1 MFDKFSDYM
10 QYLLPSAFKKQKK
23 QNQLLIY
30 CKVIGRLFD
39 SLLQLILRLR
49 EETMLETCSPEMLEV
64 FGNDYEMPQIRGETL
79 EMYRRRLQ
87 MKALTAAAAGTQ
99 KGILY
104 AMESV
109 GYPNCTVTPFYLTD
123 PDRWA
128 EIRIDTFTESVDV
141 DNPIAYNSVVA
152 EVMKVKKASTLPHWR
167 FYYPIKIWET
177 DINCI
182 SATVWFTIFIPFWGD
197 DIYTGPYQYDGTLLY
212 NAVRKYKIRLLI
224 RHLMHTQ
231 TQQYVAYRHSRIKA
245 FIQGREYTNLSL
257 RNLYSISFW
266 GCSVYNGR
274 ERYDGSVLYNALRNY
289 RVCIMVRHYIGILA
303 LQRIVC
309 SRNCTRVLVQN
320 RMQTD
325 VLLYFSYR
333 IKQRKFIL
341 KVVTQNVVKLN
352 IAEKINHNSQILS
365 MQMLHK
371 NISSIRQRYKGK
383 FQNNNPKVVGKIKMQ
398 MQINSPCGQIGNM
411 QIITSR
417 NVAYYDGTLRYDGT
431 AKYDAL
437 YKEERVE

>member
-10 QYLLPSAFKKQKK
+10 QYLLPSAFKRQKK

-30 CKVIGRLFD
+30 CKVIGRLYD

-49 EETMLETCSPEMLEV
+49 EETILETCDSRMLEV
-64 FGNDYEMPQIRGETL
+64 FGNDYEMPQMRGETL

-109 GYPNCTVTPFYLTD
+109 GYPNCIITPFYLID

-128 EIRIDTFTESVDV
+128 EIRIDVFTESVDV
-141 DNPIAYNSVVA
+141 DNPIAYGSVVA

-182 SATVWFTIFIPFWGD
+182 NATVRFTIFIPFWGD
-197 DIYTGPYQYDGTLLY
+197 DIYTGPYCYDGTLLY
-212 NAVRKYKIRLLI
+212 NAVRKYKIGLLI
-224 RHLMHTQ
+224 RYLMHTK
-231 TQQYVAYRHSRIKA
+231 TQQYAAYRHSRIKA
-245 FIQGREYTNLSL
+245 FIHGGEYTNLSL
-257 RNLYSISFW
+257 QNLYSISFW
-266 GCSVYNGR
+266 GCSVYNGQ
-274 ERYDGSVLYNALRNY
+274 ERYDGSALYNALRNY
-289 RVCIMVRHYIGILA
+289 KVCIMVRNYIGILT

-309 SRNCTRVLVQN
+309 SRNYTRVLIQN

-325 VLLYFSYR
+325 VLLYFPYR
-333 IKQRKFIL
+333 IKQREFIL
-341 KVVTQNVVKLN
+341 KAIAQHLVKLN
-352 IAEKINHNSQILS
+352 VVEEINHNSQILS
-365 MQMLHK
+365 MQVLHK
-371 NISSIRQRYKGK
+371 NILNIWHRYKGK
-383 FQNNNPKVVGKIKMQ
+383 VKNNRPRVVDKIKIQ
-398 MQINSPCGQIGNM
+398 MNINSPCGQLGNM
-411 QIITSR
+411 QIITQR

>member
-10 QYLLPSAFKKQKK
+10 QYLLPTAFKRQKK

-30 CKVIGRLFD
+30 CKVIGRLYD

-49 EETMLETCSPEMLEV
+49 EEAILETCDSRMLEV
-64 FGNDYEMPQIRGETL
+64 FGNDYEMPQMRGETL

-109 GYPNCTVTPFYLTD
+109 GYPNCTITPFYLTD

-128 EIRIDTFTESVDV
+128 EIRIDVFAESVDV
-141 DNPIAYNSVVA
+141 DNPIAYGSVVA

-177 DINCI
+177 DINYI
-182 SATVWFTIFIPFWGD
+182 NAAIRFIVFIPFWGD
-197 DIYTGPYQYDGTLLY
+197 YIYTGPYCYDGTLLY
-212 NAVRKYKIRLLI
+212 NAVRKYKIGLLI
-224 RHLMHTQ
+224 RYLMHTK
-231 TQQYVAYRHSRIKA
+231 TQQYVAYRYNRIKT

-257 RNLYSISFW
+257 CSFYSISFW
-266 GCSVYNGR
+266 GCSVYNGQAC
-274 ERYDGSVLYNALRNY
+274 YDGTLLYNAVRNY
-289 RVCIMVRHYIGILA
+289 KVCIIVRNYIGIFT

-309 SRNCTRVLVQN
+309 NRNCTKVLIQN

-325 VLLYFSYR
+325 VLLYFLYR
-333 IKQRKFIL
+333 IKQRESIL
-341 KVVTQNVVKLN
+341 KVATQYLIKLNVV
-352 IAEKINHNSQILS
+352 EEINHNSQILS
-365 MQMLHK
+365 MQVLHK
-371 NISSIRQRYKGK
+371 NILNIWHRYKGK
-383 FQNNNPKVVGKIKMQ
+383 VKNNRPKVVDKVKIQ
-398 MQINSPCGQIGNM
+398 MDINSPCGQIGNM

-431 AKYDAL
+431 ARYDAL
-437 YKEERVE
+437 YEEERVE

>member
-30 CKVIGRLFD
+30 CKVIGRLYD

-49 EETMLETCSPEMLEV
+49 EETILETCDPRMLEV
-64 FGNDYEMPQIRGETL
+64 FGNDYEMPQMRGETL
-79 EMYRRRLQ
+79 EMYRRRLK

-109 GYPNCTVTPFYLTD
+109 GYPNCIITPFYLTD

-128 EIRIDTFTESVDV
+128 EIRIDVFTESVDV

-177 DINCI
+177 DINYI
-182 SATVWFTIFIPFWGD
+182 NTAIWVIVFIPFWGD
-197 DIYTGPYQYDGTLLY
+197 DIYTGPYCYDGTLVY
-212 NAVRKYKIRLLI
+212 NAVRNYKIGLLI
-224 RHLMHTQ
+224 RYLMHTQ
-231 TQQYVAYRHSRIKA
+231 TQQCAAYRQSRIRA
-245 FIQGREYTNLSL
+245 LIRGREYTNLSL
-257 RNLYSISFW
+257 WNLYSISFW
-266 GCSVYNGR
+266 GCSVYNGQ

-289 RVCIMVRHYIGILA
+289 RVCIIVRNYIGIFT

-309 SRNCTRVLVQN
+309 NRNRI
-320 RMQTD
+320 RMLIQEREQTNA
-325 VLLYFSYR
+325 LLYFLYKV
-333 IKQRKFIL
+333 KQRKFIL
-341 KVVTQNVVKLN
+341 KTATQYLIKLN
-352 IAEKINHNSQILS
+352 VAEEINHNSQVLS
-365 MQMLHK
+365 MQVLHK
-371 NISSIRQRYKGK
+371 NILNIWHKYKGK
-383 FQNNNPKVVGKIKMQ
+383 VKNNRPKVADKIKIQ
-398 MQINSPCGQIGNM
+398 MSINSPCGQIGNM
-411 QIITSR
+411 QLITSR

-431 AKYDAL
+431 ARYDAL